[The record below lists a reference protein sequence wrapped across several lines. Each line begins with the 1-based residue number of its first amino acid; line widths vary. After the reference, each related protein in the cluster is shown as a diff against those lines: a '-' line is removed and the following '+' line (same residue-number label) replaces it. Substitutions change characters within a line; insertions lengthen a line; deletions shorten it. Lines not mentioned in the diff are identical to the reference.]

1 MEEMTAA
8 SKRRGKRFWK
18 RNTGLL
24 YILPW
29 LAGFLV
35 FKLYPFA
42 SSLFYSFTDY
52 VLRKGE
58 TITSFGVFNYV
69 EFFTNEDMMRAF
81 GVTFKYAFITVP
93 LKLIFALFI
102 AYILAF
108 KIKGVGLFRTAY
120 YIPSILGGSV
130 AVAVLWTALFQKQGI
145 INRILEFIGIEG
157 PSWLGD
163 ERYALLTICFLRI
176 WQFGSAMVIF
186 LAALKNIPS
195 DLYEAAAIDGAGK
208 WKQFFRITVPMI
220 TPSIFYNL
228 IMQLVQAFQEFNGPY
243 IVTKGG
249 PNQSTTLI
257 SLLIYGQAFQRFNMG
272 MASAMAWIMFVV
284 VAILSL
290 IAFKSQEKWVYYAD

>member
-1 MEEMTAA
+1 M
-8 SKRRGKRFWK
+8 
-18 RNTGLL
+18 
-24 YILPW
+24 
-29 LAGFLV
+29 
-35 FKLYPFA
+35 
-42 SSLFYSFTDY
+42 
-52 VLRKGE
+52 
-58 TITSFGVFNYV
+58 
-69 EFFTNEDMMRAF
+69 
-81 GVTFKYAFITVP
+81 
-93 LKLIFALFI
+93 
-102 AYILAF
+102 
-108 KIKGVGLFRTAY
+108 
-120 YIPSILGGSV
+120 
-130 AVAVLWTALFQKQGI
+130 
-145 INRILEFIGIEG
+145 EFIGIEG

>member
-1 MEEMTAA
+1 MTAA